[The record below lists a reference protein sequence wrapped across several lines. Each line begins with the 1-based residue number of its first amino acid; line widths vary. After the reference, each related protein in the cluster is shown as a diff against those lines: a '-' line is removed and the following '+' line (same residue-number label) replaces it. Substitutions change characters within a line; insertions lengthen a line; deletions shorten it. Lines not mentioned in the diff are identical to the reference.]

1 MHEVESNR
9 LRKEIELIFLKVKH
23 EGYPI
28 TSAVEWIYKIIQYK
42 IDAIAELTTEIDKYE
57 NE

>member
-23 EGYPI
+23 EEYPI
-28 TSAVEWIYKIIQYK
+28 TSAVEWVYKIIQYK